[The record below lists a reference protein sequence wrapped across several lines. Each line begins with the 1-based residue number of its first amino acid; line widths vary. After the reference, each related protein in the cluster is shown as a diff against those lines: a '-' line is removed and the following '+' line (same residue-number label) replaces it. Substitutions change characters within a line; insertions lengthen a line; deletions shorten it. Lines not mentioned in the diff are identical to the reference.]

1 MPSVILTILKVIGII
16 LLVLLLLVLTV
27 LLLVLFVP
35 VRYRV
40 SGSYEDA
47 PEGEAYVT
55 WLLRLIGVRAGWKDG
70 LYARV
75 RVLCFNV
82 WSMDPEKK
90 PADDDDYDMFEGLD
104 EAESLNNAGEAPQ
117 TAAESA
123 QPPEGSAE
131 GPAEETDTALPEEAG
146 SQLPA
151 DTAAEEAAPEKPAD
165 AEPQHRPDFTGW
177 QAEEAEEGEKFRD
190 WEKEPKPKRRGKPKT
205 APDGEEAPAVPF
217 DEKIDRK
224 AEEIRKKL
232 EALADKAASLK
243 KKADGALSILN
254 HRRTRRLKDYLILKI
269 KRILKEILPR
279 KYGGFVRFGFDD
291 PAATGSAASA
301 AALIYP
307 VIQDRISVEPLFDRQ
322 EIAADLSLKGRIR
335 LFVLVL
341 TAAQVWFNRDFQ
353 YVFKRVKK
361 YRKSLTEEDH
371 G

>member
-104 EAESLNNAGEAPQ
+104 EAESLNDTAEAQQ

-123 QPPEGSAE
+123 
-131 GPAEETDTALPEEAG
+131 
-146 SQLPA
+146 
-151 DTAAEEAAPEKPAD
+151 AAEEAAPEKPAD
-165 AEPQHRPDFTGW
+165 TETLHRPDFTGW

-205 APDGEEAPAVPF
+205 APDGEAAPAVPL

>member
-75 RVLCFNV
+75 RILCFNV

-104 EAESLNNAGEAPQ
+104 EAESLNDTAEAQQ

-131 GPAEETDTALPEEAG
+131 GSAEETDTALPE
-146 SQLPA
+146 
-151 DTAAEEAAPEKPAD
+151 
-165 AEPQHRPDFTGW
+165 
-177 QAEEAEEGEKFRD
+177 
-190 WEKEPKPKRRGKPKT
+190 
-205 APDGEEAPAVPF
+205 
-217 DEKIDRK
+217 
-224 AEEIRKKL
+224 
-232 EALADKAASLK
+232 
-243 KKADGALSILN
+243 
-254 HRRTRRLKDYLILKI
+254 
-269 KRILKEILPR
+269 
-279 KYGGFVRFGFDD
+279 
-291 PAATGSAASA
+291 
-301 AALIYP
+301 
-307 VIQDRISVEPLFDRQ
+307 
-322 EIAADLSLKGRIR
+322 
-335 LFVLVL
+335 
-341 TAAQVWFNRDFQ
+341 
-353 YVFKRVKK
+353 
-361 YRKSLTEEDH
+361 
-371 G
+371 